1 MNRAAVARLDSNE
14 GDDDDDDTVAPER
27 GTLRVLLAEHNH
39 HLRRLI
45 ALVLRRDGHFVV
57 EASDGARL
65 LDVVAS
71 LLLDRRRLHYD
82 LIVSEQRLPGIQGLS
97 VLSALRTAGDPTPF
111 VLMTLDPEVKAQ
123 ASDLG
128 AVILE
133 RPYDVEAIR
142 TAIVRCGGTG
152 RA

>member
-1 MNRAAVARLDSNE
+1 MTKAALAQTDP
-14 GDDDDDDTVAPER
+14 DDWTSSSTHR
-27 GTLRVLLAEHNH
+27 SLRILLAEHNH

-57 EASDGARL
+57 EAGDGTRL

-71 LLLDRRRLHYD
+71 LLIDRRRLHYD

-111 VLMTLDPEVKAQ
+111 VLMTL
-123 ASDLG
+123 
-128 AVILE
+128 
-133 RPYDVEAIR
+133 
-142 TAIVRCGGTG
+142 
-152 RA
+152 